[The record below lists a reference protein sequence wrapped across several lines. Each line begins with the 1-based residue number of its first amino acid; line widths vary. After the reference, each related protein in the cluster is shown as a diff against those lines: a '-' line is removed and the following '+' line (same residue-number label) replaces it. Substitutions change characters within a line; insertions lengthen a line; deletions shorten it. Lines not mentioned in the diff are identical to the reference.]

1 MNAGLVHPQQG
12 RTPAAQLDRWAPV
25 VVGLLF
31 FVLYALTAAPSIV
44 EFFDDTLE
52 FQFVL
57 PTFGI
62 AHPTGYP
69 LYTMLGGLWSNAL
82 PLGTWAGRANL
93 FSALAGA
100 VAVGLLARL
109 TLRLAKDA
117 GLRHGWAGALIAA
130 LLFGLGPVWWSQST
144 VAEVYAL
151 HLALLL
157 ATLNVAVEIG
167 MAKEIV
173 RQHRL
178 TLWLALLLGLGLA
191 HHRTIVLA
199 GPALL
204 VWLLWRAPA
213 LWRPHRRQW
222 GYLLALTAPLLLYLY
237 LPLRSAQGVS
247 DLNGAYQATLSGF
260 LDHVL
265 ARNYG
270 SFFAANPLWTPRS
283 WPDWFALHRSQW
295 GWAGIGLLA
304 IGSLAPIWHARLRS
318 GVTLLGVTF
327 LTNLLFA
334 LLYRVG
340 DQEVFLLPV
349 FAAGAGLAGLGLLAL
364 LQPLSSRVA
373 TAAALALLAVAALG
387 AGRGGAVNRSRDWAA
402 HDSAVDMAGVPFPP
416 GSQVI
421 GLEGQMTALR
431 YMQRAAGLGANATP
445 VVADDPLRRAALL
458 AGAVTDGVPV
468 YLTQELDG
476 IAEQY
481 SFSGEGPLVRVW
493 PRGEAQVGLP
503 TEPLEIAMAEGA
515 ITLAGVDRQRLEWAG
530 GPVARVAFYWRAE
543 SPVEERYKVS
553 LRVVDAQGEPLRWP
567 DGAPA
572 TADRYPLRL
581 VAPTTSWLPGELIR
595 DLHEVALPPA
605 AVTGAY
611 RLQAI
616 LYREEDGGEAG
627 RVELAG
633 P

>member
-1 MNAGLVHPQQG
+1 
-12 RTPAAQLDRWAPV
+12 
-25 VVGLLF
+25 
-31 FVLYALTAAPSIV
+31 V

-52 FQFVL
+52 FQLVL

-69 LYTMLGGLWSNAL
+69 LYTMLGGLWSHAL
-82 PLGTWAGRANL
+82 PLGTWAGRVNL

-109 TLRLAKDA
+109 TLRLAEDA
-117 GLRHGWAGALIAA
+117 GLRHGWAGALSAA
-130 LLFGLGPVWWSQST
+130 LLFGLGPVWWAQST

-157 ATLNVAVEIG
+157 AALNVAAEIG
-167 MAKEIV
+167 MANETA

-178 TLWLALLLGLGLA
+178 ALWLALLLGLGLA

-199 GPALL
+199 GPGLL

-247 DLNGAYQATLSGF
+247 DLNSAYQVTLSGF

-283 WPDWFALHRSQW
+283 WLDWFALHRSQW

-304 IGSLAPIWHARLRS
+304 IGFLAPIRHPRLRS
-318 GVTLLGVTF
+318 GVALLGIT
-327 LTNLLFA
+327 LITNLLFA

-364 LQPLSSRVA
+364 LKPLSSQAA
-373 TAAALALLAVAALG
+373 TAAALALLTVAALG
-387 AGRGGAVNRSRDWAA
+387 VGRGEPVNRSQEWAA
-402 HDSAVDMAGVPFPP
+402 HDRAVDLAGVPFPP
-416 GSQVI
+416 NSQVI

-445 VVADDPLRRAALL
+445 VVADDPRRRAALL
-458 AGAVTDGVPV
+458 AGAVTNGVPA

-481 SFSGEGPLVRVW
+481 SFSGEGPLIRVW
-493 PRGEAQVGLP
+493 PRGEAQVGP
-503 TEPLEIAMAEGA
+503 PAEPLDEVMAGGA
-515 ITLAGVDRQRLEWAG
+515 ITLTGVDRQRLAWAG
-530 GPVARVAFYWRAE
+530 GPVARVAFYWRANM
-543 SPVEERYKVS
+543 PVTERYKVS
-553 LRVVDAQGEPLRWP
+553 LRAVNTQGKPLLWP
-567 DGAPA
+567 DGSPA
-572 TADRYPLRL
+572 TVDGYPLRL
-581 VAPTTSWLPGELIR
+581 AAPTTSWLPGELIR
-595 DLHEVALPPA
+595 DLHEVALPPE
-605 AVTGAY
+605 AVAGAY

-616 LYREEDGGEAG
+616 LYREEDGNEVG
-627 RVELAG
+627 RIELAG